1 MRILNVPELNVPEIK
16 MPEALETGAAK
27 PEAQQ
32 LKRKIK
38 LSWEDLILAVAL
50 IVIVTSWLK
59 GTFTPE
65 QVLAYLGFTATGGM
79 WGYVSASKSSKS

>member
-1 MRILNVPELNVPEIK
+1 MRILNVPEIK
-16 MPEALETGAAK
+16 IREGLETGAVR
-27 PEAQQ
+27 PEGRR

-38 LSWEDLILAVAL
+38 LSWEDLILALAL
-50 IVIVTSWLK
+50 IVIVTSWLR

-79 WGYVSASKSSKS
+79 WGYVSGSKSSKS